1 MKILAIDGSTKATGV
16 AYYIDD
22 KLQEYQLITASSN
35 DLIKRIQKIIGGL
48 ASFIADHDVDLVI
61 LEEVTPDPYQKNP
74 QKNLKT
80 YRALM
85 FLQAAINFLLH
96 EVKPKAKIDYIY
108 PSEWRSACGIS
119 TGRGI
124 KRESLKIAD
133 IEFVNKQ
140 FNLNIESDDIADA
153 IGIGWGYI
161 LKNSVIDTGEDMNW
175 G

>member
-1 MKILAIDGSTKATGV
+1 MKILAIDGSTKATGI

-96 EVKPKAKIDYIY
+96 EVKPKAKID
-108 PSEWRSACGIS
+108 
-119 TGRGI
+119 
-124 KRESLKIAD
+124 
-133 IEFVNKQ
+133 
-140 FNLNIESDDIADA
+140 
-153 IGIGWGYI
+153 
-161 LKNSVIDTGEDMNW
+161 
-175 G
+175 